1 MLGDCHELCFFLV
14 LLFQY
19 RVLLRLSSSSF
30 FYPLFSI
37 FPCLFLLRHL
47 CLCFRRVSH
56 SFPSPCSCFTNFS
69 FLPLPSLAFIQPLP
83 PPPLLILFF
92 LPPPSSS
99 CFYSYI
105 SVALPSFFCFSS
117 PLLFLFFIQPFTRLR
132 RVGPGYNDIG
142 VCDTPSITL
151 YILRYQ

>member
-1 MLGDCHELCFFLV
+1 MNSASFLFYSFSIACFFVFPHLLFFTPFFPSFPASSFSVPFVFVFVVFPTPSLLPVLV
-14 LLFQY
+14 LLIS
-19 RVLLRLSSSSF
+19 LSF
-30 FYPLFSI
+30 
-37 FPCLFLLRHL
+37 LFLLL
-47 CLCFRRVSH
+47 LLF
-56 SFPSPCSCFTNFS
+56 SPFLLLPFLSC
-69 FLPLPSLAFIQPLP
+69 
-83 PPPLLILFF
+83 FF

-99 CFYSYI
+99 CFYCYI

-142 VCDTPSITL
+142 VCDNPSITL